1 MVTLNTRTIERSRTT
16 SYENIEFKYL
26 IDVPR
31 CDCIF
36 GSAKEPSSGKALLF
50 LVFNHRGKI
59 YRRNGLSGSWIELKS
74 DEEYSSVRERLLTA
88 IADKGVPCYTTA
100 SKVHLS

>member
-1 MVTLNTRTIERSRTT
+1 MVTLNSRIIEHSGTT
-16 SYENIEFKYL
+16 YDNIEFKYL

-36 GSAKEPSSGKALLF
+36 GSAKERSSGKALLF

-59 YRRNGLSGSWIELKS
+59 YRRNGLSGSWIELRS
-74 DEEYSSVRERLLTA
+74 DEEYSSVRERLLNA
-88 IADKGVPCYTTA
+88 IADKQVPCYTTA
-100 SKVHLS
+100 SKVHLG